1 MTNEM
6 VCVVL
11 IYSTI
16 RVFYWCE
23 DAIWSFPSWCNCR
36 MKRIRTISEKVGIL
50 NLTSSMTYELIL
62 IGRVTNLTFGYKK
75 SIEINKF
82 FVFFK
87 RTSQLVLLSYR
98 FIRPYPI
105 GSTKHLVNR
114 WTSLEKS
121 AVKGPIWSSK
131 LEIQDK
137 HENSFTLSLSYV
149 YTLWLKI
156 NLVKRERAT
165 KIFNEKLT
173 LVTWKTWLNQSFQD
187 SQKEKE
193 KKESILLTI

>member
-1 MTNEM
+1 MGIKSPLKWINFLFFSNEQ
-6 VCVVL
+6 V
-11 IYSTI
+11 
-16 RVFYWCE
+16 
-23 DAIWSFPSWCNCR
+23 
-36 MKRIRTISEKVGIL
+36 
-50 NLTSSMTYELIL
+50 NLCCSH
-62 IGRVTNLTFGYKK
+62 
-75 SIEINKF
+75 
-82 FVFFK
+82 
-87 RTSQLVLLSYR
+87 R
-98 FIRPYPI
+98 FMRLYPI
-105 GSTKHLVNR
+105 GSTKHLANR
-114 WTSLEKS
+114 WTYLEKS

-187 SQKEKE
+187 SQKRKI

>member
-82 FVFFK
+82 FVFFQTNK
-87 RTSQLVLLSYR
+87 STCVALISIYKTISNWVNQTLGKQMNFFGEVSSQRS
-98 FIRPYPI
+98 
-105 GSTKHLVNR
+105 N
-114 WTSLEKS
+114 LEFETWNSRQTWKFFY
-121 AVKGPIWSSK
+121 
-131 LEIQDK
+131 
-137 HENSFTLSLSYV
+137 SFTLLCIYFMTENKSG
-149 YTLWLKI
+149 
-156 NLVKRERAT
+156 
-165 KIFNEKLT
+165 
-173 LVTWKTWLNQSFQD
+173 
-187 SQKEKE
+187 
-193 KKESILLTI
+193 